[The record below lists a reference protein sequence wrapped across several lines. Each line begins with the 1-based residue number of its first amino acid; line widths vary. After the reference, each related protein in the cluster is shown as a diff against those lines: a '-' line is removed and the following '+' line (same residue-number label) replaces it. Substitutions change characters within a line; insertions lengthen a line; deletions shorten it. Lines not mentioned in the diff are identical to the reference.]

1 MAHPKQQ
8 VHPEDFQSPET
19 KAWLASHKDTAV
31 TDLRLKFGLKRPYA
45 SWIAQLEVQ
54 RKYANKF
61 PSLLLTNWI
70 FPTGQ
75 ANEQSSSERTAHY
88 KASLI
93 SSPFT
98 VDLCAGM
105 GIDSWAFTQ
114 RNGSFGHFVNELDPG
129 LSKLLKFNL
138 KNTTHAAGTATS
150 VLPELKSWLH
160 EKDVS
165 PSEVT
170 IYLDPDRRTGSGK
183 SVALRDA
190 SPNVII
196 LQHELLT
203 LSHTLMTKHSPMVD
217 LNALHELKHL
227 SEIHIVEYQGECKEV
242 LAIQHE
248 GYIGQATI
256 KAILLQEDSSIEH
269 SGSHKATA
277 LSVINELDQFLIQP
291 GPALAKSKLHKEVAA
306 KQHWKKWTVGNLYTT
321 DELPPTSP
329 FYKRYKMIEVAKPYK
344 LKLPSEGG
352 AIERIGYSEHPDV
365 IRKKLGWKEGREN
378 KLFAVRQGKDKL
390 MVLVKRLD

>member
-8 VHPEDFQSPET
+8 VHPEDLERPEA
-19 KAWLASHKDTAV
+19 KDWLASHQDTGLK
-31 TDLRLKFGLKRPYA
+31 DLRLKFGLKRPYA

-61 PSLLLTNWI
+61 PSLLLANWI

-75 ANEQSSSERTAHY
+75 ATEQSSSERTALY

-93 SSPFT
+93 SSQFT

-114 RNGSFGHFVNELDPG
+114 RDGSFGHFANELDPG

-138 KNTTHAAGTATS
+138 KNTTHTAGTATS
-150 VLPELKSWLH
+150 VLPELKCWLHEKDVSPAEVTIYLDPDRRTGNGKSVALRDASPNVVTLQHELFKLGHTVLPELKCWLH

-170 IYLDPDRRTGSGK
+170 IYLDPDRRTGNGK

-190 SPNVII
+190 SPNVVT
-196 LQHELLT
+196 LQHELFKLG
-203 LSHTLMTKHSPMVD
+203 HTLMTKHSPMVD
-217 LNALHELKHL
+217 LNVLYELEHL

-248 GYIGQATI
+248 GYIGPPAI
-256 KAILLQEDSSIEH
+256 KAVLLQENGSIERI
-269 SGSHKATA
+269 SSNKAIA
-277 LSVINELDQFLIQP
+277 LSFVNELDEYLIQP
-291 GPALAKSKLHKEVAA
+291 GPALAKSRLHEEVAIE
-306 KQHWKKWTVGNLYTT
+306 QLWKKWTVGNLYTT
-321 DELPPTSP
+321 D
-329 FYKRYKMIEVAKPYK
+329 
-344 LKLPSEGG
+344 
-352 AIERIGYSEHPDV
+352 
-365 IRKKLGWKEGREN
+365 
-378 KLFAVRQGKDKL
+378 
-390 MVLVKRLD
+390 